1 MRNLILLI
9 PIFLLACASGE
20 DNEQDTTDSTAVVI
34 EDTTDLEIIE
44 EDTTTFTETEE
55 EAAERKVVLKELS
68 KVTFC
73 DCIKKQ
79 NEINKKLEKAETDA
93 EMDEVLAEMDK
104 FTEGECKNLMAGD
117 RTSPS
122 ARAEH
127 QRKVTE
133 CL

>member
-1 MRNLILLI
+1 MNKLILLI
-9 PIFLLACASGE
+9 PIFLLACTSG
-20 DNEQDTTDSTAVVI
+20 DDSEQDATDSTMADI
-34 EDTTDLEIIE
+34 EDTIGLEVID
-44 EDTTTFTETEE
+44 EDTTTFIETEE
-55 EAAERKVVLKELS
+55 EEAERKVVLKELP
-68 KVTFC
+68 KTTFC

-93 EMDEVLAEMDK
+93 EIDAVLAEMDK

-127 QRKVTE
+127 MRKVAE